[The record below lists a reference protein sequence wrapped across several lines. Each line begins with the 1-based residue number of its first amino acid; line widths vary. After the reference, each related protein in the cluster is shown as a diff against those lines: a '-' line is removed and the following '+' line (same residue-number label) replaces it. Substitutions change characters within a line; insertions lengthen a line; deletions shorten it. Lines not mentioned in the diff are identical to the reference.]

1 MHSLRAS
8 TMRSQPGRYP
18 ASVIDEVQESTDRR
32 LVHPT
37 SVFAPNNHQH
47 RKHQE
52 PLPPS
57 RQPPASEPSKT
68 ATTLAS
74 APSTSSQ
81 QAQVGFEHL
90 LHSFFTTTTATTAT
104 TTTNNALPPE
114 RTPRAALVQ
123 LQKTAGRILELEKTH
138 AHQASQA
145 QSDPSKPVEAVL
157 PTGQDIAEFLT
168 HFLEASNSILQSSYT
183 NWRKC
188 GRKTEDTG
196 RAKEDESDKETK
208 KRKREDDAGEVPSTN
223 AKRPKAHAETQVDS
237 KTNETK
243 PQHGKST
250 PDVIVIVDSDS
261 SDDETAI
268 ATRPETETGS
278 VQQEPQPQPAMPS
291 RRPVAFPPPPPRNPR
306 WDHLPDA
313 MKLILVKEMTSWYRY
328 RDAVLLLRLTV
339 VQEQA
344 FRALYGGEL
353 KKQQQFDRAV
363 RARLDVRDREL
374 FDNRPYTSWDQPTP
388 SHARSLAEEAVGA
401 GVVAGVDASLPRLE
415 LLTDYI
421 TVQNIKMG
429 EAYLV
434 AAGFDRDWVDLG
446 HWTGHTGTARFEIE
460 MKGVDDGDDGGDTK
474 GHHQRSCGAGSQG
487 TSRLQRQAPEWPG
500 RTRRAEV
507 QQARARAQAHAGA
520 QTQANTLAQASV
532 PLSSRPST
540 YRRRN
545 RAGANCGGSTSTSTT
560 RGAPIEEPVEP
571 SERPTQKRGRGRP
584 RVRNSVG
591 RPARKQA
598 KADNG
603 TAAEDG
609 VTEDRNV
616 AAGMEGHQTAAFV
629 PLETLQGAST
639 ETSVTGC
646 HNGEE
651 DGVHVME

>member
-1 MHSLRAS
+1 
-8 TMRSQPGRYP
+8 MRSQPGRYP

-37 SVFAPNNHQH
+37 TRHTKSLCLLVVKLL
-47 RKHQE
+47 RLKHPRLQRRRRL
-52 PLPPS
+52 LPPH
-57 RQPPASEPSKT
+57 P
-68 ATTLAS
+68 LN
-74 APSTSSQ
+74 
-81 QAQVGFEHL
+81 FEHL
-90 LHSFFTTTTATTAT
+90 LHSFFTTTAAT

-123 LQKTAGRILELEKTH
+123 LQKTAGHILKLEKTH
-138 AHQASQA
+138 AHQASQS

-157 PTGQDIAEFLT
+157 PTEKDITEFLT
-168 HFLEASNSILQSSYT
+168 HFLEASNSILQSSYI

-196 RAKEDESDKETK
+196 RAKEDESDKATK
-208 KRKREDDAGEVPSTN
+208 KRKREDGAGDVPSTS

-237 KTNETK
+237 KKNETK
-243 PQHGKST
+243 PQHGKAT
-250 PDVIVIVDSDS
+250 PNVIVIVDSDS

-268 ATRPETETGS
+268 ATRPETET
-278 VQQEPQPQPAMPS
+278 VPIQPQPQPQPAMPS
-291 RRPVAFPPPPPRNPR
+291 RRPVAFPSPPPQNPR

-313 MKLILVKEMTSWYRY
+313 MKLILVKELTSWYRY

-344 FRALYGGEL
+344 FRALYGGEI

-363 RARLDVRDREL
+363 RARLDARDREL
-374 FDNRPYTSWDQPTP
+374 FANRPYTSWDQPTP
-388 SHARSLAEEAVGA
+388 SHARILAEEAVDA
-401 GVVAGVDASLPRLE
+401 GVDAGVDASLPRLE
-415 LLTDYI
+415 LLTNYI

-460 MKGVDDGDDGGDTK
+460 MKGAAADDDGNTK
-474 GHHQRSCGAGSQG
+474 GHHQRACGAGSQG

-500 RTRRAEV
+500 RTRMAEV
-507 QQARARAQAHAGA
+507 QQARDRAQAHA
-520 QTQANTLAQASV
+520 QASI
-532 PLSSRPST
+532 PLPSQPST

-545 RAGANCGGSTSTSTT
+545 RAGAHCGSSTSTSTT
-560 RGAPIEEPVEP
+560 RGAPIEESVEP

-591 RPARKQA
+591 RQARKQA
-598 KADNG
+598 KEDNG
-603 TAAEDG
+603 TAADDG

-616 AAGMEGHQTAAFV
+616 AAGMEGYQAAAFV

-639 ETSVTGC
+639 ETSVAGC